1 MRMNAILDTQST
13 LYIYIYISLLNNFYC
28 YINNDF
34 INDQEKFYLEMNWYK
49 KHWYTEPNILFLLS
63 LLQVIH

>member
-1 MRMNAILDTQST
+1 MRMNAILDTQSAF
-13 LYIYIYISLLNNFYC
+13 YIYISLLNNFYY

-34 INDQEKFYLEMNWYK
+34 INDQEKFYLEMIQE
-49 KHWYTEPNILFLLS
+49 WYTELNILFLLF

>member
-1 MRMNAILDTQST
+1 MRMNAILDTQSAF
-13 LYIYIYISLLNNFYC
+13 YIYISLLNNFYY

-34 INDQEKFYLEMNWYK
+34 INDQEKFYLEIIQE
-49 KHWYTEPNILFLLS
+49 WYTELNILFLLF

>member
-1 MRMNAILDTQST
+1 MRMNAILDTQSV
-13 LYIYIYISLLNNFYC
+13 LYIYISLLNNFYY

-34 INDQEKFYLEMNWYK
+34 INDQEKFYLEMIQE
-49 KHWYTEPNILFLLS
+49 WYTEPNILFLLS

>member
-1 MRMNAILDTQST
+1 MRMNAILDTQSVF
-13 LYIYIYISLLNNFYC
+13 YIYISLLNNFYY

-34 INDQEKFYLEMNWYK
+34 INDQEKFYLEIIQE
-49 KHWYTEPNILFLLS
+49 WYTEPNILFLLS

>member
-1 MRMNAILDTQST
+1 MRMNAILDTQSAF
-13 LYIYIYISLLNNFYC
+13 YIYISLLNNFYY

-34 INDQEKFYLEMNWYK
+34 INDQEKFYLEMIQE
-49 KHWYTEPNILFLLS
+49 WYTEPNILFLLS

>member
-1 MRMNAILDTQST
+1 MRMNAILDTQSVF
-13 LYIYIYISLLNNFYC
+13 YIYISLLNNFYY

-34 INDQEKFYLEMNWYK
+34 INDQEKFYLEMIQE
-49 KHWYTEPNILFLLS
+49 WYTEPNILFLLS

>member
-1 MRMNAILDTQST
+1 MRMNAILDTQSA
-13 LYIYIYISLLNNFYC
+13 LYIYIYISLLNNFYY

-34 INDQEKFYLEMNWYK
+34 INDQEKFYLEMIQE
-49 KHWYTEPNILFLLS
+49 WYTEPNILFLLS

>member
-1 MRMNAILDTQST
+1 MRMNAILDTQT
-13 LYIYIYISLLNNFYC
+13 ALYIYISLLNNFYY

-34 INDQEKFYLEMNWYK
+34 INDQEKFYLEMIQE
-49 KHWYTEPNILFLLS
+49 WYTEPNILFLLS